1 MINLDIV
8 VEDMS
13 ESKEVIYIQANPS
26 ISEHVKIRYV
36 KYLEVRRIGHIEG
49 RYLTI

>member
-13 ESKEVIYIQANPS
+13 ESKEVIYIQTNS
-26 ISEHVKIRYV
+26 GISEHVKIGYG
-36 KYLEVRRIGHIEG
+36 KNLEVRRIVHI
-49 RYLTI
+49 

>member
-13 ESKEVIYIQANPS
+13 ESKEVIYIQRNPG
-26 ISEHVKIRYV
+26 ISEHVMIGYG
-36 KYLEVRRIGHIEG
+36 KYLEVKRIGNIKE